1 MAVNTPWQFTSVL
14 IVVLH
19 FLWIRPDNTK
29 SKFISVLTAV
39 ANFCGPGLWTHHS
52 NSSVCS
58 SVSPLFIFWSVV
70 LNFDSFLC
78 TGAENV
84 HRSVNSSASSLLL
97 LNHLLWFHLCESGL
111 WTRNANS
118 SVFSLLCLI
127 SCYGSLCH
135 VSLWISAE
143 SENVQV
149 IIQQCPN

>member
-1 MAVNTPWQFTSVL
+1 MALTTPWQFISVL
-14 IVVLH
+14 IVVLN
-19 FLWIRPDNTK
+19 FLWIRADNTK
-29 SKFISVLTAV
+29 SQFVNILTIV
-39 ANFCGPGLWTHHS
+39 ANFCGSGFWTHHN
-52 NSSVCS
+52 NSSVCT
-58 SVSPLFIFWSVV
+58 SVSPLFVF
-70 LNFDSFLC
+70 NFDSFLW

-84 HRSVNSSASSLLL
+84 CRSVNSSAFSLLL

-135 VSLWISAE
+135 VSLWIGAE